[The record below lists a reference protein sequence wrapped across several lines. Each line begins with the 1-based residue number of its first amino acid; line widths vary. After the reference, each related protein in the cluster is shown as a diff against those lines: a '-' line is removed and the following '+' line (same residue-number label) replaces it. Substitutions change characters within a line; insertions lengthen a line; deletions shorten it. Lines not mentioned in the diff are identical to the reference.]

1 MSITSYKLNYS
12 QLGIATHNMQIR
24 SSQIPREQG
33 RAGGRRVG
41 EARVQQHG
49 LRRLGGGAGGVA
61 AGLEILDLGDFPRSW
76 RHGGR

>member
-1 MSITSYKLNYS
+1 
-12 QLGIATHNMQIR
+12 
-24 SSQIPREQG
+24 
-33 RAGGRRVG
+33 VG